1 MKNNTKTHKQVIIN
15 FITNWWTLL
24 IFAGFFVGV
33 HVWMIFAYIHQWGN
47 PLDIGGLIFLSII
60 WSIIY
65 ILIGRRLLKNS
76 RLPSKINKIF
86 RKIFKSNDN
95 NK

>member
-1 MKNNTKTHKQVIIN
+1 MRNRATYKRNIIN
-15 FITNWWTLL
+15 FIINWWAFL
-24 IFAGFFVGV
+24 IFIGFFVGI
-33 HVWMIFAYIHQWGN
+33 HVFVIFAYIHQWGN
-47 PLDIGGLIFLSII
+47 PLDIGGLIFVSII

-65 ILIGRRLLKNS
+65 ILIGHRLLKNS
-76 RLPSKINKIF
+76 RLPSKINRIF